1 MWIKTVLRRPFEFR
15 GYPIKQLTAALVLPA
30 VLLLGVAFSTVSTA
44 SEPGTTRSVEAKV
57 YNAAGKIV
65 VGAVVQI
72 KDLKSLQIRSFIT
85 QSDGEYRFLGLS
97 TDSDYEL
104 SASSAGVS
112 SKVKTLTVFNSHKK
126 AVVDLKL
133 R

>member
-1 MWIKTVLRRPFEFR
+1 MKYLF
-15 GYPIKQLTAALVLPA
+15 AALVLP
-30 VLLLGVAFSTVSTA
+30 VAFVLSVA
-44 SEPGTTRSVEAKV
+44 FPAACMQNNAGTRSVEGKV
-57 YNAAGKIV
+57 SNSEGKIV

-85 QSDGEYRFLGLS
+85 QSDGGYRFLGLS
-97 TDSDYEL
+97 TESDYEL
-104 SASSAGVS
+104 SASYEGAS
-112 SKVKTLTVFNSHKK
+112 SKVRALTVFNSHKK

>member
-1 MWIKTVLRRPFEFR
+1 MRYVI
-15 GYPIKQLTAALVLPA
+15 AALVLPVA
-30 VLLLGVAFSTVSTA
+30 LLLGFAFPAACMQS
-44 SEPGTTRSVEAKV
+44 GGGTRSVEGKV
-57 YNAAGKIV
+57 YDSAGKIV

-97 TDSDYEL
+97 TESDYEL
-104 SASSAGVS
+104 TASSAGVS
-112 SKVKTLTVFNSHKK
+112 SKVKNLTVFNSHKK